1 MVLGR
6 GKHEDFETQAILNPK
21 PLNPKPYAHADA
33 KVLNLGN
40 NEDWYAVS
48 VCNYHQNVVL

>member
-1 MVLGR
+1 MR
-6 GKHEDFETQAILNPK
+6 ISRPEPQAILNPK